1 MVGILGEV
9 VLARMVIL
17 ILTVVVSY
25 VLGTVMLRVLIV
37 VDARLLI
44 HVIVVRVTLGIVEV
58 KQVVTVVDSLKI
70 VVPLATIVIVVLIV
84 VMHDWHIFAMAPF
97 NVMRNCFA
105 LVVPS
110 MRVRT
115 ALLISKDVLLLF
127 DQSQNFNRWFL
138 LNLNLSLCL
147 PHLAFMLI
155 LAIPFGRANVLSLT
169 SLGRLPSL
177 LSRPPGG
184 RWFLFL
190 LLNGASMLELL
201 LASGHQ
207 PRMLESLVIDHLL
220 LTGRRLG

>member
-70 VVPLATIVIVVLIV
+70 VVPLATIMIVVLIV

-105 LVVPS
+105 LVAPS

-138 LNLNLSLCL
+138 LNLSLCL

-155 LAIPFGRANVLSLT
+155 LDIPFGRANVLSLT

-177 LSRPPGG
+177 PSRPPGG
-184 RWFLFL
+184 RWFLF
-190 LLNGASMLELL
+190 
-201 LASGHQ
+201 
-207 PRMLESLVIDHLL
+207 
-220 LTGRRLG
+220 